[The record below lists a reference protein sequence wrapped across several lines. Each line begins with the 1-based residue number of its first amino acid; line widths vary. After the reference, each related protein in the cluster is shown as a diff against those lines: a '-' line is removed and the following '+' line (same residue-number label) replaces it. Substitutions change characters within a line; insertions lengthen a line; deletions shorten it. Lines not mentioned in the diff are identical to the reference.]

1 MRDSVSAM
9 DRAAEERFRRL
20 FEAES
25 TSILGYALR
34 RTGNPTDA
42 ADVMSETFTVV
53 WRRLDDV
60 PHGDRT
66 RPYLYGIARGVLA
79 NHRRSL
85 RRRDRLV
92 ARLGS
97 HIEEKYEDRDG
108 TDPELTAALDRL
120 GPLDREVLR
129 LTAWEGL
136 SPAELA
142 VALDVPP
149 ATARSQLH
157 RARERLRTELDRPQR
172 TRRSGQV
179 QPDERPLAAENGN
192 PQ

>member
-1 MRDSVSAM
+1 MNSAE
-9 DRAAEERFRRL
+9 EERFRRL
-20 FEAES
+20 FETES
-25 TSILGYALR
+25 KAILGYALR
-34 RTGNPTDA
+34 RTGDPADA
-42 ADVMSETFTVV
+42 ADVVSETFTVV
-53 WRRLDDV
+53 WRRFSDI
-60 PHGDRT
+60 PTGDRT

-92 ARLGS
+92 VRLS
-97 HIEEKYEDRDG
+97 DHIKDHYDDVNESDS
-108 TDPELTAALDRL
+108 TLTAALDRL

-136 SPAELA
+136 SPGQLA

-157 RARERLRTELDRPQR
+157 RARQRLRTELDRSQR
-172 TRRSGQV
+172 TPPSGQV
-179 QPDERPLAAENGN
+179 QTDEQPLVAENGTT
-192 PQ
+192 Q